1 MLSLLRAVLGASIA
15 ALLLAACEG
24 RAPPPPAPD
33 DIALAERQKQ
43 AFVDALKPTRAGRPV
58 VVVLALNQGTEMTD
72 LLLPHAVLK
81 RAGVADVRIV
91 APRPGRVALYPA
103 LQIEG
108 AQDFAGF
115 DRMHP
120 SGADYVIVPAMDP
133 DGDPAVLGWLQGQAR
148 RGARII
154 GLCSGARVLGN
165 AGLLDGRRFTGH
177 WYDRDT
183 LLDHPGASYVPHQ
196 RYLIDNGVATTTG
209 ITASVP
215 ATLALVEAIGGRD
228 RARAVA
234 QDLGVASWDTRHD
247 SSLFGLSLG
256 RASEYLLNKAAFWRD
271 EHWSIEVADGID
283 DIALALV
290 ADAWSRSGRAS
301 VQAVSASGR
310 VTLRSGL
317 VLMASS
323 SASGESPF
331 LPFSPEV
338 KPVRQLDRALCGIAG
353 RYGTARRDW
362 VMQEMEYAGPD
373 PAAPGL
379 ACAG

>member
-1 MLSLLRAVLGASIA
+1 MLSLLRAMLGASIA

-24 RAPPPPAPD
+24 RAPLPPAPD
-33 DIALAERQKQ
+33 DIALAQRQKQ
-43 AFVDALKPTRAGRPV
+43 AFVEALKPSRSGRPV
-58 VVVLALNQGTEMTD
+58 VAVLALNQGTEMTD

-81 RAGVADVRIV
+81 RADVADVRIV

-103 LQIEG
+103 LRIEG
-108 AQDFAGF
+108 VRDFSGF
-115 DRMHP
+115 DRTHP

-133 DGDPAVLGWLQGQAR
+133 DDDPAVLAWLQGQAQ

-154 GLCSGARVLGN
+154 GLCSGARVLGR

-183 LLDHPGASYVPHQ
+183 LLDHPGATYVPHQ
-196 RYLIDNGVATTTG
+196 RYMVDRGVATTTG

-215 ATLALVEAIGGRD
+215 ATLALVEAIAGPD
-228 RARAVA
+228 KARAVA
-234 QDLGVASWDTRHD
+234 RDMGVDSWDTRHD
-247 SSLFGLSLG
+247 SALFGLNAG
-256 RASEYLLNKAAFWRD
+256 RAWEYVLNKAAFWRD
-271 EHWSIEVADGID
+271 ERWSIEVEDGTD
-283 DIALALV
+283 DVALALV
-290 ADAWSRSGRAS
+290 ADAWSRTGRAS
-301 VQAVSASGR
+301 IQAASASGP

-317 VLMASS
+317 VLMAQPL
-323 SASGESPF
+323 AGQSPR
-331 LPFSPEV
+331 LPFPKGL
-338 KPVRQLDRALCGIAG
+338 KPVRQLDRALCDIAE